1 MSAFRLSKT
10 HSMPR
15 EELRETA
22 RALADRLETQ
32 HGMRARWQGEDVVAI
47 KGSGVEGRLSI
58 DDREI
63 AVDVKLGMLASAFQ
77 GRLRAEI
84 QRYLDE
90 HIS

>member
-1 MSAFRLSKT
+1 MSGFRLSKT

-22 RALADRLETQ
+22 RALANRLESQ

-47 KGSGVEGRLSI
+47 TGSGVEGRLSI
-58 DDREI
+58 DDRQVE
-63 AVDVKLGMLASAFQ
+63 VDVRLGLLASAFQ

-84 QRYLDE
+84 QRYLDDN
-90 HIS
+90 IS

>member
-15 EELRETA
+15 EDLRETA
-22 RALADRLETQ
+22 RALASRLEAQ

-58 DDREI
+58 DDGEI
-63 AVDVKLGMLASAFQ
+63 AIDVKLGMLASAFQ

-84 QRYLDE
+84 QRYLDDN
-90 HIS
+90 IS